1 MKRAIW
7 QTTLK
12 CQLGAL
18 ALAGGLAAG
27 GGLLHAEELNLYS
40 ARHYP
45 TDEALYS
52 GFTEKTGI
60 EINRIE
66 GQGDELLQRILSEG
80 ANSPADVL
88 LTVDAGRLY
97 RAEEAGIFQ
106 AVESTVLDE
115 AVPANLRHPDGL
127 WFGFSTRARM
137 IFYDKAKVEAGEIA
151 SYEELADPK
160 WKGKVCIRESSNVYN
175 QSLLASMIAAHGLDA
190 AKAWAEGVV
199 ANFARQPVKGDT
211 NQLRGI
217 GTGECEVA
225 VANSYY
231 FVRLIAEPGPDDEGL
246 ADKIGWVF
254 PNQQDRGTHVNI
266 SGAGVLKTA
275 PHPDAAVKFLEYLAS
290 PEAQA
295 YFALGNNEYPVVAG
309 VAPNAAVTEL
319 GDFKADE
326 VNVSVYGAHQAEAQR
341 IFDEVGWR

>member
-1 MKRAIW
+1 MKCGWWRTNLRW
-7 QTTLK
+7 P
-12 CQLGAL
+12 LGAMALLGCL
-18 ALAGGLAAG
+18 AVG
-27 GGLLHAEELNLYS
+27 GGALQAEELNLYS

-45 TDEALYS
+45 TDEALYT
-52 GFTEKTGI
+52 GFTEATGI

-66 GQGDELLQRILSEG
+66 GHGDELLQRILSEG

-106 AVESTVLDE
+106 AVESSVLE
-115 AVPANLRHPDGL
+115 TAIPANLRHPDGL

-137 IFYDKAKVEAGEIA
+137 IFYDKSKVSEGEIA
-151 SYEELADPK
+151 TYEDLADPK

-175 QSLLASMIAAHGLDA
+175 QSLLASMIAVHGLEK
-190 AKAWAEGVV
+190 AKDWAEGVV

-217 GTGECEVA
+217 GTGECEIA

-231 FVRLIAEPGPDDEGL
+231 FVRLLTEPAPEDEGL
-246 ADKIGWVF
+246 AEKIGWVF

-275 PHPDAAVKFLEYLAS
+275 PHPEAAVKFLEYLAS

-295 YFALGNNEYPVVAG
+295 YFALGNNEYPVVEG
-309 VAPNAAVTEL
+309 VAPNAAVTGL
-319 GDFKADE
+319 GSFKADE
-326 VNVSVYGAHQAEAQR
+326 VNVAVYGEHQAEAQR
-341 IFDEVGWR
+341 V